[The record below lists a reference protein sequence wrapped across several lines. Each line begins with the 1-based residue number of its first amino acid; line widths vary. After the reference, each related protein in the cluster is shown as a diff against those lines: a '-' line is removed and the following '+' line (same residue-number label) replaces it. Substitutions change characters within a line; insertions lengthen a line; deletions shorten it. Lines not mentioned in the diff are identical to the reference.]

1 MINEKKNSRDPPPA
15 YNDVPEPPSGYR
27 VALDVSSPF
36 PGSSKTMEPPCFD
49 ADGISPVYVGSAIF
63 DNCVHPCKIAPQLI
77 PACRVPYGGVEL
89 EHRGRYDL
97 LPFDPDTMIW
107 VTTNRGRIPYGFTP
121 IQGGYEE
128 NGTSLYHAIG
138 VVKGVRVPGKAGMHL
153 GGCTVAFNGVEHTI
167 TRNYDILYVDQAFSA
182 NGVRI

>member
-1 MINEKKNSRDPPPA
+1 MINEKKYSRDPPPA
-15 YNDVPEPPSGYR
+15 YSDVPEPPSGYR
-27 VALDVSSPF
+27 LALDVSSPF

-49 ADGISPVYVGSAIF
+49 ADGVSPVYVGSAIF
-63 DNCVHPCKIAPQLI
+63 DNCVHPCKIAPHLI

-107 VTTNRGRIPYGFTP
+107 VTTNRGRIPYGFNP

-138 VVKGVRVPGKAGMHL
+138 VVNGVRVPGKAGLHL
-153 GGCTVAFNGVEHTI
+153 VCAVNFSPSLI
-167 TRNYDILYVDQAFSA
+167 TRNYEILYVNQTFSA

>member
-63 DNCVHPCKIAPQLI
+63 DNCVHPCKIAPRLI

-138 VVKGVRVPGKAGMHL
+138 VVNGVRVPGKAGMHL
-153 GGCTVAFNGVEHTI
+153 DGCTVAFNGVEHTI
-167 TRNYDILYVDQAFSA
+167 TRNYDILCWKP
-182 NGVRI
+182 